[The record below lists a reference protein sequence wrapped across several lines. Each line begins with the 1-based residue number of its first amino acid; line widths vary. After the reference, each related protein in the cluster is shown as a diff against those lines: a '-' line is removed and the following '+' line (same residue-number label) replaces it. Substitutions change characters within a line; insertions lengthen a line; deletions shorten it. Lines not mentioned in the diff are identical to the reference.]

1 MLCRVSCHTPQG
13 TCEDCQVQRHSQNI
27 LLKVDSVKQVKL
39 RISQDCCEWEVLI
52 GKCSSLIIQY
62 FVF

>member
-1 MLCRVSCHTPQG
+1 MCRVSSHTPQG
-13 TCEDCQVQRHSQNI
+13 TYEDCQVQRQSQDI

-39 RISQDCCEWEVLI
+39 RISQDCEWDALI
-52 GKCSSLIIQY
+52 GKCSSFIIQY